1 VSRLLFLVLG
11 SLLIGAQTAS
21 AESRSVSYSIWNVV
35 EQSVHVRFVIPVAET
50 RHLVQPG
57 APSPTNQAI
66 ADYLVD
72 HVAVT
77 SAGGAC
83 PAVDQGEEIGRVYTL
98 SPSPSL
104 RRFEIVFQCPQ
115 SNSITLQNSFLLD
128 RVPSHLNFARI
139 QVTDGPVVDQ
149 LFNSAHDRVALPAP
163 GSEPSNTGTF
173 DYARLGVFHV
183 VDNLD
188 RVCFVLAFLLIRC
201 RREDIGYLLGG
212 ISLGYVL
219 SFAVAVTGIITP
231 RMELTQPLLAF
242 LIVLVAAGAAARAS
256 KRPWAAAVL
265 VGAGLIGLAAVSW
278 VVHGTPAGLMLA
290 GIAAFAVCYLPIAA
304 ELSDR
309 AAFALV
315 PATLFG
321 LLDGFD
327 FAATLSVLRLP
338 VPALARMQFGFD
350 AGALLAIGGF
360 ATAIVALV
368 ALIRARKFEGWS
380 AVPDLAAAW
389 LAGLG
394 IFWFVG
400 GLYPS

>member
-1 VSRLLFLVLG
+1 
-11 SLLIGAQTAS
+11 
-21 AESRSVSYSIWNVV
+21 
-35 EQSVHVRFVIPVAET
+35 
-50 RHLVQPG
+50 
-57 APSPTNQAI
+57 
-66 ADYLVD
+66 
-72 HVAVT
+72 
-77 SAGGAC
+77 
-83 PAVDQGEEIGRVYTL
+83 
-98 SPSPSL
+98 
-104 RRFEIVFQCPQ
+104 
-115 SNSITLQNSFLLD
+115 
-128 RVPSHLNFARI
+128 
-139 QVTDGPVVDQ
+139 
-149 LFNSAHDRVALPAP
+149 
-163 GSEPSNTGTF
+163 
-173 DYARLGVFHV
+173 VFHIV
-183 VDNLD
+183 GSLD

-265 VGAGLIGLAAVSW
+265 VGAGLIALAAVSW
-278 VVHGTPAGLMLA
+278 VMHGMPAGLMLA
-290 GIAAFAVCYLPIAA
+290 GIAAFAACYLPIAA

-327 FAATLSVLRLP
+327 LAATLSVLRLP

-368 ALIRARKFEGWS
+368 SLIRARKFEGWS
-380 AVPDLAAAW
+380 AVPDLAAAG